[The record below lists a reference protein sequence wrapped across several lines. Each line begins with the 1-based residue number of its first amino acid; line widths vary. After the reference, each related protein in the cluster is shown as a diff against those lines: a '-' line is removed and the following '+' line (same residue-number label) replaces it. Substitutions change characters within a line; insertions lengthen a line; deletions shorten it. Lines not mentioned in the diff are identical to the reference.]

1 MGAPTENPG
10 RSSGATMDSS
20 GTTDRSGLNHD
31 IHSGAQRSVR
41 FEEVDAD
48 GDGRV
53 SLTEYTRASLLN
65 SGRSSPDINS
75 ADRPVSRSSETT
87 SPKTGAGQSEPN
99 NSADIFR
106 QLDVNHDGYLSR
118 SELESASSNN
128 VGRPKP

>member
-1 MGAPTENPG
+1 
-10 RSSGATMDSS
+10 MDSS

-31 IHSGAQRSVR
+31 IHPDAQRSVR

-53 SLTEYTRASLLN
+53 SLTEYSRASLLN

-75 ADRPVSRSSETT
+75 SDRPVSRSSETT

-99 NSADIFR
+99 SADVFR

-118 SELESASSNN
+118 SELEAASSNS